1 MTNNNLT
8 LDNWIERKAM
18 NIVYQLDDD
27 SGLSI
32 EFRQANNDKRI
43 DFVEQILNELL
54 SLQHQKDIEQFK
66 RELDKIKEIADGC
79 IYVGKENVEKLEVIK
94 KVIKGYGNKSTI

>member
-1 MTNNNLT
+1 MTTNNLT
-8 LDNWIERKAM
+8 LNNWKEQFNSFYLETIGE
-18 NIVYQLDDD
+18 DD
-27 SGLSI
+27 ST
-32 EFRQANNDKRI
+32 KRWHSKLEK
-43 DFVEQILNELL
+43 FFSKLL